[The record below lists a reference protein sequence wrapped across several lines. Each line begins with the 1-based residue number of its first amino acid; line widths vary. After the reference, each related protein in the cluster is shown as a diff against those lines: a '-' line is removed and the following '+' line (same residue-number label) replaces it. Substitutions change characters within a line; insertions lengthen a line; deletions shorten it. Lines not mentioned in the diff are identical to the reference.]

1 MKLEINLDETR
12 FKDLVEK
19 ELGTFTD
26 AEIHDILGK
35 AISQYVMDN
44 EVIRKLFYSK
54 KKDYYGRETEE
65 IEPTSR
71 LERIVHELDVENV
84 LGDVK
89 ERIHK
94 VLSEDDIVRK
104 LTESLFYNFVAGKL
118 RDLMWSSG
126 ELSSLIQCRANAM
139 IDARIQQ
146 QQ

>member
-89 ERIHK
+89 ERIQK

>member
-65 IEPTSR
+65 IEPTNR
-71 LERIVHELDVENV
+71 LERIVRELDVEDA
-84 LGDVK
+84 LADVK

-104 LTESLFYNFVAGKL
+104 LTENLFYNFIAGKL
-118 RDLMWSSG
+118 RDLMWTSG
-126 ELSSLIQCRANAM
+126 ELSSLIQCRANEM
-139 IDARIQQ
+139 IDARLQQ
-146 QQ
+146 QH

>member
-71 LERIVHELDVENV
+71 LERLVHELDVENV

-89 ERIHK
+89 ERIQK

-126 ELSSLIQCRANAM
+126 ELSSLIQCRANEM

>member
-71 LERIVHELDVENV
+71 LERLVHELDVENV

-89 ERIHK
+89 ERIQK

>member
-65 IEPTSR
+65 IEPTNR
-71 LERIVHELDVENV
+71 LERLVHELDVENV

-89 ERIHK
+89 ERIQK